1 MRALPDAD
9 RIAFARRLLE
19 LLESAGTVLE
29 KYSDEFSQERLVSID
44 PAKRRWKVHGGFVSR
59 WFFWS
64 EVHRSSTIRAQ
75 AARENAS
82 LSPIEFDGTRQVLA
96 SLCRHYREFTLEGA
110 EKAAGVR
117 RWLCGVCGLSC
128 LFGSKNTRNQTDRM
142 NQVNQTVVGAAR
154 AWCCRTV
161 RSRRDRRL
169 YLLAVQSVGALA

>member
-96 SLCRHYREFTLEGA
+96 SLCRHYREFTLEDA
-110 EKAAGVR
+110 EKGGRRKKMVVR
-117 RWLCGVCGLSC
+117 CMWVV
-128 LFGSKNTRNQTDRM
+128 LFVWFEEQKKPDRPDEP
-142 NQVNQTVVGAAR
+142 
-154 AWCCRTV
+154 
-161 RSRRDRRL
+161 S
-169 YLLAVQSVGALA
+169 